1 MAIDAVGR
9 ASRASRPTL
18 SDSIRVHL
26 RFSGARAS
34 IRTMELREW
43 IRRAEEL
50 ERENE
55 RLAAELRSAL
65 GNVRI
70 EGAASTE
77 AVAP

>member
-9 ASRASRPTL
+9 ASHPTL
-18 SDSIRVHL
+18 SDRIRLHL
-26 RFSGARAS
+26 RFSGGRAS

>member
-1 MAIDAVGR
+1 MATDAVGR
-9 ASRASRPTL
+9 ASHPTL

-55 RLAAELRSAL
+55 RLAAQARL
-65 GNVRI
+65 
-70 EGAASTE
+70 
-77 AVAP
+77 APRPGRN